1 MDGVHIANWS
11 KSKRFNASMFASFV
25 VAFVSSTAVA
35 HYASDTSHHVNATA
49 AVATDYAAY
58 FGMFA
63 LAYYMLSRRAGEVES
78 IRSDIVKLITSMGIA
93 EAVYAVMRWTTHYYF
108 LELGLDPYAASIVS
122 NLISTAVYFAAANV
136 AARITGLFKK
146 KQ

>member
-1 MDGVHIANWS
+1 MHTIHTTQNGFNHILW
-11 KSKRFNASMFASFV
+11 
-25 VAFVSSTAVA
+25 
-35 HYASDTSHHVNATA
+35 
-49 AVATDYAAY
+49 
-58 FGMFA
+58 
-63 LAYYMLSRRAGEVES
+63 
-78 IRSDIVKLITSMGIA
+78 SDIVKLVTSMGIA

>member
-1 MDGVHIANWS
+1 
-11 KSKRFNASMFASFV
+11 
-25 VAFVSSTAVA
+25 
-35 HYASDTSHHVNATA
+35 
-49 AVATDYAAY
+49 
-58 FGMFA
+58 MFA

-78 IRSDIVKLITSMGIA
+78 MERIVKLVTSMGIA

>member
-58 FGMFA
+58 FGMYAEPQTFQN
-63 LAYYMLSRRAGEVES
+63 MLHSQLPLRQWRLHDEMYQ
-78 IRSDIVKLITSMGIA
+78 R
-93 EAVYAVMRWTTHYYF
+93 HN
-108 LELGLDPYAASIVS
+108 GL
-122 NLISTAVYFAAANV
+122 
-136 AARITGLFKK
+136 R
-146 KQ
+146 Q